1 MEANDH
7 LALEL
12 LRKAHPP
19 QTASTIFTEKVLHK
33 PLHLRPTSPDPN
45 SQDARARRRL
55 QRLRKKEKSRRRQ
68 KPKSLSAKEKRVTGI
83 YDVPK
88 DLQKHHIYVPLYR
101 MWIRYIWDILGMV
114 KGEAHWVTA
123 QGAGTKLT
131 SADFHGAKVMVVRSK
146 CVSMVGLRGIVLR
159 DTKFTFQII
168 TQQNEL
174 KMIPK
179 NHTIFRIQI
188 PQPDAV
194 EEDPTP
200 KLDKDLGEEE
210 MGVNALIFELHGSSF
225 EHRAIDRA
233 TKKFKQRN
241 IVEL

>member
-1 MEANDH
+1 
-7 LALEL
+7 
-12 LRKAHPP
+12 
-19 QTASTIFTEKVLHK
+19 
-33 PLHLRPTSPDPN
+33 
-45 SQDARARRRL
+45 
-55 QRLRKKEKSRRRQ
+55 
-68 KPKSLSAKEKRVTGI
+68 
-83 YDVPK
+83 
-88 DLQKHHIYVPLYR
+88 
-101 MWIRYIWDILGMV
+101 MV

-174 KMIPK
+174 KSTQGSDDFLLRRWADYRLVIPK